1 MSKCPVVGIYAQ
13 CELEEGH
20 GGSHKNSKEEFLSFA
35 VNNLWKPK
43 SEEQKPGEE
52 WDDINVKLI

>member
-20 GGSHKNSKEEFLSFA
+20 TGSHKNSKEEFLSFA
-35 VNNLWKPK
+35 VSDLRKLGAESK
-43 SEEQKPGEE
+43 LGEE
-52 WDDINVKLI
+52 LDDLNVKLI